1 MAALPKTFLDL
12 EQFVCDLGCRMREG
26 PQSPFWLGWN
36 VKAAVTRRRDSSS
49 EAQKQEVVQLYENE
63 EGFMVLTSAVGAV
76 GAVRAV
82 RAVRA
87 TLFMF

>member
-1 MAALPKTFLDL
+1 
-12 EQFVCDLGCRMREG
+12 MREG

-49 EAQKQEVVQLYENE
+49 EAQKQEVMQLYENE
-63 EGFMVLTSAVGAV
+63 EGFMVLTSAV
-76 GAVRAV
+76 RAV

-87 TLFMF
+87 TLFMFLRAVLVKVGGVTRSRREDQRSED